1 MGNTRERGVLEDHN
15 IIIYNNIYVFRK
27 DEGEL
32 NFENTINYNYKHVPI
47 KKKRINK

>member
-1 MGNTRERGVLEDHN
+1 MKNTVGERGVLEYH
-15 IIIYNNIYVFRK
+15 IIIYNSIYVFRK

-47 KKKRINK
+47 NIYKKKK